1 LYEVTTGNNRQFDRS
16 TVSIS
21 QGEAR
26 LLYEPEQDITG
37 DLRFLIKWSYGAGGK
52 ADFTFRAFDE
62 ALPDSITVLTRS
74 ICSRVQKHN
83 GSFLGDSGMD
93 TVRLAIPSG
102 FEVSSARVVAISGRA
117 NIINSPQLPGVTNTA
132 NVQVAWKYD
141 LAGKVE
147 YFICINAIARGLAAS
162 ISNFAI
168 TPNPA
173 VAGSAITGTANVR
186 NSGSVPIN
194 SLTVSI

>member
-1 LYEVTTGNNRQFDRS
+1 
-16 TVSIS
+16 
-21 QGEAR
+21 
-26 LLYEPEQDITG
+26 
-37 DLRFLIKWSYGAGGK
+37 
-52 ADFTFRAFDE
+52 
-62 ALPDSITVLTRS
+62 
-74 ICSRVQKHN
+74 
-83 GSFLGDSGMD
+83 MD

-141 LAGKVE
+141 MGGKVE

-162 ISNFAI
+162 ISNLVI

-173 VAGSAITGTANVR
+173 IAGSAITGTANVR

-194 SLTVSI
+194 SLTVSIQVKALTLEDVSPVILNSLPDDTRTQEVLNDTRSVNLLPGQQITEDLNLTIPNLQIAFQHLAILVQQVLIKYLQPYWQEVSN